1 MKKWTDK
8 LIKNLGVED
17 VRKKASFQGRG
28 HKLGGAEDDVS
39 SSSGQQ
45 SRGQGKGPT
54 DNSGQVQPPRR
65 REGQQGGVTSSRH
78 QARPS
83 RTEVLIDTS
92 ISSIGNVECESAMRH
107 IVGEEKDHG
116 AVCLRTVY
124 KILSNILATPE
135 DEKVRKLRLQNPKI
149 QSCIVDVHGG
159 MELLLG
165 CGFEVVFEP
174 ASSDDA
180 SPQEED
186 AGEHGFLVL
195 PKDMEDSTMD
205 ILRRVVRAIG
215 IVLGLPQGDQPISSR
230 PANKSSMDASE
241 ILVDRNTIIE
251 LPTPVDTHVPDWFFE
266 QSSAEIKQ
274 IYRENR
280 EKMEQSKVLMTRAM
294 REKLHRRNSSARHH
308 SAVLR
313 IRVRAP
319 EGTKIV
325 GDFARGEPVQALFA
339 WVSDCL
345 VDPMLEFDLIM
356 PDRSKL
362 GDARFELKTLTQL
375 GLTESQTLN
384 LAWMGDSVRLMKNT
398 PAFREN
404 L

>member
-1 MKKWTDK
+1 
-8 LIKNLGVED
+8 
-17 VRKKASFQGRG
+17 
-28 HKLGGAEDDVS
+28 
-39 SSSGQQ
+39 
-45 SRGQGKGPT
+45 
-54 DNSGQVQPPRR
+54 
-65 REGQQGGVTSSRH
+65 
-78 QARPS
+78 
-83 RTEVLIDTS
+83 
-92 ISSIGNVECESAMRH
+92 MRH

-116 AVCLRTVY
+116 AACLRTVY

-174 ASSDDA
+174 SSGDA
-180 SPQEED
+180 SPQED

-195 PKDMEDSTMD
+195 PNDTQDTTMD

-215 IVLGLPQGDQPISSR
+215 IVLGLPQGDQPSSSVSTR
-230 PANKSSMDASE
+230 PANSMNASE

-266 QSSAEIKQ
+266 QSSAEVKQ
-274 IYRENR
+274 LYRENR

-294 REKLHRRNSSARHH
+294 REKLQRRNTSARHH

-325 GDFARGEPVQALFA
+325 GDFGRGEPVQALFA

-362 GDARFELKTLTQL
+362 GDARFELKTLTQI
-375 GLTESQTLN
+375 GLIESQTLN
-384 LAWMGDSVRLMKNT
+384 LAWMGDSIHLMKNT

>member
-39 SSSGQQ
+39 SSSEQQ

-54 DNSGQVQPPRR
+54 DSSGHVQPPRR
-65 REGQQGGVTSSRH
+65 RRAGRW
-78 QARPS
+78 
-83 RTEVLIDTS
+83 
-92 ISSIGNVECESAMRH
+92 NVECESAMRH

-174 ASSDDA
+174 SSSDA

-195 PKDMEDSTMD
+195 PKDTEDSTMD

-215 IVLGLPQGDQPISSR
+215 IVLGLPQGDQ
-230 PANKSSMDASE
+230 
-241 ILVDRNTIIE
+241 T
-251 LPTPVDTHVPDWFFE
+251 
-266 QSSAEIKQ
+266 
-274 IYRENR
+274 
-280 EKMEQSKVLMTRAM
+280 
-294 REKLHRRNSSARHH
+294 NSS
-308 SAVLR
+308 
-313 IRVRAP
+313 VRQI
-319 EGTKIV
+319 KI
-325 GDFARGEPVQALFA
+325 
-339 WVSDCL
+339 
-345 VDPMLEFDLIM
+345 
-356 PDRSKL
+356 
-362 GDARFELKTLTQL
+362 
-375 GLTESQTLN
+375 
-384 LAWMGDSVRLMKNT
+384 AWMPVRFL
-398 PAFREN
+398 
-404 L
+404 